1 MIKLRLKRFGKKK
14 EASFRIVAC
23 NSTSRR
29 DGRPLQELGFYNP
42 RTKETRLD
50 TEALRTRLTQGA
62 QPTDVVRTL
71 LEKGGLLEKIE
82 RPSIAIGKAKL
93 EKEKAAK
100 SKIKKEGN
108 DSSEVESDK
117 NEADWKF
124 EMVELFKAGEITKAR
139 KLVCASARAEE
150 MEEVYRWLYDNIEL
164 FGNEEQQDK
173 AVIIIKQ
180 GLVDHTLVVDPEI
193 NLAATLIKLAR
204 L

>member
-50 TEALRTRLTQGA
+50 TEALRIRLSQGA

-71 LEKGGLLEKIE
+71 LEKGGLLEKKV

-93 EKEKAAK
+93 EKEKIVKAK
-100 SKIKKEGN
+100 STEAESNSKEA
-108 DSSEVESDK
+108 ES
-117 NEADWKF
+117 
-124 EMVELFKAGEITKAR
+124 
-139 KLVCASARAEE
+139 
-150 MEEVYRWLYDNIEL
+150 
-164 FGNEEQQDK
+164 
-173 AVIIIKQ
+173 
-180 GLVDHTLVVDPEI
+180 
-193 NLAATLIKLAR
+193 
-204 L
+204 

>member
-14 EASFRIVAC
+14 EVSFRIVAC

-50 TEALRTRLTQGA
+50 TEALRKRLTQGA

-93 EKEKAAK
+93 EKEKVAK
-100 SKIKKEGN
+100 AKIKDEEN
-108 DSSEVESDK
+108 ASSAGASES
-117 NEADWKF
+117 NEA
-124 EMVELFKAGEITKAR
+124 E
-139 KLVCASARAEE
+139 S
-150 MEEVYRWLYDNIEL
+150 N
-164 FGNEEQQDK
+164 
-173 AVIIIKQ
+173 
-180 GLVDHTLVVDPEI
+180 
-193 NLAATLIKLAR
+193 
-204 L
+204 

>member
-50 TEALRTRLTQGA
+50 AEALRKRLTQGA

-71 LEKGGLLEKIE
+71 LEKSGLLEKKE
-82 RPSIAIGKAKL
+82 RPSIAIGKAKI

-100 SKIKKEGN
+100 TKTKEEEN
-108 DSSEVESDK
+108 VSSEAVSDS
-117 NEADWKF
+117 NEA
-124 EMVELFKAGEITKAR
+124 E
-139 KLVCASARAEE
+139 S
-150 MEEVYRWLYDNIEL
+150 
-164 FGNEEQQDK
+164 
-173 AVIIIKQ
+173 
-180 GLVDHTLVVDPEI
+180 
-193 NLAATLIKLAR
+193 
-204 L
+204 